1 MRVNKPTVTKVS
13 VPLFTR
19 DNYIW
24 MMIGAVIIA
33 IGLLLMSGGKNPAD
47 QYDYNLVYSTRRITV
62 APILILIGF
71 AVEVY
76 AIFKKPRR
84 TVAE

>member
-1 MRVNKPTVTKVS
+1 MRVNKPTVS
-13 VPLFTR
+13 RISEPLFTR

-24 MMIGAVIIA
+24 MMIGAVINA
-33 IGLLLMSGGKNPAD
+33 VGLLLMSGGKNPAD
-47 QYDYNLVYSTRRITV
+47 QFDYNVIYSARRITI